1 MRVVEPLFF
10 IAVHE
15 ADVDVPLLF
24 LRPLLRERLIGK
36 YYCPPN
42 VLNRLFW
49 MILCMGKLPCFCN
62 CVDCVFCPV
71 NLLLRSAA
79 AERSNILTYLAISI
93 NLFHRSAI
101 AERKRE
107 SVALGK
113 EAGGIRSE
121 CYFTGSNMPVGQ
133 NLLAHR
139 PSRTI
144 SVWMSVSLSPFVTL
158 WSFYTFNISVGRKK

>member
-1 MRVVEPLFF
+1 MPIIWNGYFGLLLSAKRVEPAILNDFM
-10 IAVHE
+10 HGH
-15 ADVDVPLLF
+15 VP
-24 LRPLLRERLIGK
+24 PVSVI
-36 YYCPPN
+36 
-42 VLNRLFW
+42 VLT
-49 MILCMGKLPCFCN
+49 
-62 CVDCVFCPV
+62 VFSGPV

-93 NLFHRSAI
+93 NFFQRSAI

-144 SVWMSVSLSPFVTL
+144 SV
-158 WSFYTFNISVGRKK
+158 